1 MSATEIY
8 VWLAVILVS
17 VFAIPLGIKGLMRAW
32 DAWRHPPFRDNTCV
46 ACGSA
51 DLDPQGPGVYRC
63 RACGYEG
70 GENRGA
76 FEEAKRRKG
85 WAERPWSERLAAA
98 REYVVDARRELD
110 RHRDALHYYR
120 FLPYDYSTY
129 ASAVEQ
135 APMTL
140 QQPDWVV
147 VRDNLRIALT
157 QAFVPL
163 QKAAEAV
170 PQIELPVLDDAAW
183 KADPKELFKALDA
196 LVDRV
201 RAQLDA
207 LGAGSGQTQG

>member
-8 VWLAVILVS
+8 VWLAVILAS
-17 VFAIPLGIKGLMRAW
+17 VFAIPLGIKGLVRAW
-32 DAWRHPPFRDNTCV
+32 DAWHHPPFRDNTCV

-51 DLDPQGPGVYRC
+51 DLDSQGPGVYRC

-76 FEEAKRRKG
+76 FEEAKRQKA

-98 REYVVDARRELD
+98 RDYVVDARRQLD
-110 RHRDALHYYR
+110 LHRDALYYQR
-120 FLPYDYSTY
+120 FLDYDYSTY
-129 ASAVEQ
+129 ASAVEE
-135 APMTL
+135 APL
-140 QQPDWVV
+140 SLEQPSWVV
-147 VRDNLRIALT
+147 ARDNMRIALT

-163 QKAAEAV
+163 EKAAEAV

-183 KADPKELFKALDA
+183 EADPKELFKSLDV

-201 RAQLDA
+201 KAQLDA
-207 LGAGSGQTQG
+207 LAAGPGPTPG